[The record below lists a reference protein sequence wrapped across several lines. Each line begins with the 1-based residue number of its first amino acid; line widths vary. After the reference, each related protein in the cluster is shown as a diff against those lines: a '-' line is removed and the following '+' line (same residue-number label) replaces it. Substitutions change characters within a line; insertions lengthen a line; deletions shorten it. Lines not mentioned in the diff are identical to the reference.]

1 MLVTGGGAYNKT
13 LVDFLKSECPCEVV
27 VPDSNLVEYKEALI
41 FALLGAMRVSNQPNI
56 LASATGA
63 THNVIGGSL
72 DGDFSSLLR

>member
-1 MLVTGGGAYNKT
+1 
-13 LVDFLKSECPCEVV
+13 VV

-41 FALLGAMRVSNQPNI
+41 FALLGAMRVSNQPNV